1 MARNIKEQDTVYV
14 PCSKFEQ
21 LLDYPTAFYKTKVVE
36 VQGKKIKVNLPGQ
49 VVSEFF
55 GVSLAHE
62 TVGLLIVSI
71 GDFETEGTLID
82 PLSKSVL
89 QYARLLIPDDSLLHV
104 KLRSLVEL
112 KTYWQRDQ
120 AAYSH
125 VVIIGHGSKDGIKF
139 GVDGWVSAEKLQQE
153 VLRVWGGN
161 KKTIVSLCCQTG
173 FKSFG
178 GKLSSYAQCKFF
190 IGPYHSVHGA
200 VASQFCQT
208 FLAYHL
214 LEGQTV
220 VIAYKNARDAVPGS
234 TSFKLWEN
242 NKVKTGSRKKANKKA
257 QPNADVTAD

>member
-1 MARNIKEQDTVYV
+1 LGN
-14 PCSKFEQ
+14 
-21 LLDYPTAFYKTKVVE
+21 PTAFYKTKVVE
-36 VQGKKIKVNLPGQ
+36 VQGKKIRVDLPGQ
-49 VVSEFF
+49 NVSEFF

-62 TVGLLIVSI
+62 TVGLIIVSI
-71 GDFETEGTLID
+71 GDFETERTLLD

-112 KTYWQRDQ
+112 KTYWKRDE

-139 GVDGWVSAEKLQQE
+139 GVDGWVSAVKLQQE
-153 VLRVWGGN
+153 VLRVWGGS

-178 GKLSSYAQCKFF
+178 GKLSSFAQCKFF

-200 VASQFCQT
+200 VASQFYQT

-220 VIAYKNARDAVPGS
+220 VVAYKNAREAVPGS
-234 TSFKLWEN
+234 ASFKLWEN
-242 NKVKTGSRKKANKKA
+242 DKLKTGTSKKANKQI
-257 QPNADVTAD
+257 QPTADASAD

>member
-125 VVIIGHGSKDGIKF
+125 VVIIGH
-139 GVDGWVSAEKLQQE
+139 E
-153 VLRVWGGN
+153 
-161 KKTIVSLCCQTG
+161 
-173 FKSFG
+173 
-178 GKLSSYAQCKFF
+178 
-190 IGPYHSVHGA
+190 IGRAHV
-200 VASQFCQT
+200 
-208 FLAYHL
+208 
-214 LEGQTV
+214 
-220 VIAYKNARDAVPGS
+220 
-234 TSFKLWEN
+234 
-242 NKVKTGSRKKANKKA
+242 
-257 QPNADVTAD
+257 